1 VATINRCI
9 HEFGRASE
17 PVAEDLI
24 AEVCTAERKSATGA
38 AA

>member
-17 PVAEDLI
+17 PVVEELI
-24 AEVCTAERKSATGA
+24 VNSLAILTP
-38 AA
+38 